1 MIKLLIFGFIFVCAV
16 YAWFPDYTWA
26 ITPVFAVIAVLW
38 LIIKILRDIHIPSN
52 ICHHTSIEDKLDK
65 HEIEDK
71 WDEYD
76 WWQDNQGL

>member
-1 MIKLLIFGFIFVCAV
+1 MIKLLVFGFILVCAG

-38 LIIKILRDIHIPSN
+38 LVIKIVRSLSGSKQEN
-52 ICHHTSIEDKLDK
+52 SQS
-65 HEIEDK
+65 IEDK